1 MLLRNYCNAR
11 PAAVA
16 ILVLTVVFQSSI
28 IWAAPGIPSRK
39 KPVLVAATPSVA
51 DIALKSGGV
60 LRGQIVNQAR
70 AAIYKAS
77 VPKASVPKASVELSS
92 GRQHWRTHTDAQG
105 WFEIANLRGGTYQF
119 RADGQTQSLRLW
131 SPGTAPPGASLGIL
145 VLPST
150 DVVRGQNPV
159 SPNTNQ
165 FFRVAKERLANP
177 RVVGGIIAT
186 AVAIPVA
193 INNLQDD
200 DTPATP

>member
-51 DIALKSGGV
+51 DIALKPGGV
-60 LRGQIVNQAR
+60 LRGQIVNEAG
-70 AAIYKAS
+70 
-77 VPKASVPKASVELSS
+77 VGTPKVTVELTS
-92 GRQHWRTHTDAQG
+92 GRQHWQTKTDAQG
-105 WFEIANLRGGTYQF
+105 WFQFAELRGSIYQF
-119 RADGQTQSLRLW
+119 CGDGQTQNLRLW

-145 VLPST
+145 VLPAT

-177 RVVGGIIAT
+177 RVVGGIIVT

-193 INNLQDD
+193 INNFNDD
-200 DTPATP
+200 DPPATP